1 MIDYELFCKI
11 KHLKEHEG
19 LTAPQIAQE
28 LALDPRTVAKWLAH
42 GQFCQRKP
50 APRPSKLDPFK
61 KDIARMLENHP
72 YSAAQIL
79 QRIGEHGGRVEPDF
93 TSGGGRTELQIRWPD
108 GDDEQ
113 PPLHQA

>member
-28 LALDPRTVAKWLAH
+28 LALDPRTVAKWLVHA
-42 GQFCQRKP
+42 QFCRRKP

-61 KDIARMLENHP
+61 KDIRRMLENHP
-72 YSAAQIL
+72 YSVAT
-79 QRIGEHGGRVEPDF
+79 G
-93 TSGGGRTELQIRWPD
+93 
-108 GDDEQ
+108 
-113 PPLHQA
+113 